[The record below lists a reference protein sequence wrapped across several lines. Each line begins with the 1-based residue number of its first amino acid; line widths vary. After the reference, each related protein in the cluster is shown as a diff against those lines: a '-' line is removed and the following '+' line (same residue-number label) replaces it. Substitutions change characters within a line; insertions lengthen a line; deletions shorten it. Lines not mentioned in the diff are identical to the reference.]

1 MHSSW
6 VTWLPVR
13 NIFKFPCNVTILDLR
28 SLAENTYLESNYDIF
43 IVPFHNTD
51 TPYIIFFKSDNVTD
65 RNQECLHWDR
75 NQNRDEL

>member
-6 VTWLPVR
+6 VTRLPVR

-28 SLAENTYLESNYDIF
+28 SLVENTDLESNYDIF

-51 TPYIIFFKSDNVTD
+51 TPYIIFFLKWQCD
-65 RNQECLHWDR
+65 RQEPGVPTLR
-75 NQNRDEL
+75 